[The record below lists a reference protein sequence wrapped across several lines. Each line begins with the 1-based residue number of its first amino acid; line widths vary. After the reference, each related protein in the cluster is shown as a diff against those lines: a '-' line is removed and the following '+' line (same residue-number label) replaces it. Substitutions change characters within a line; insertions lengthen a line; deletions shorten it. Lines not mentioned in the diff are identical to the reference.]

1 MLVNKVRE
9 NAGILISF
17 LASFLRIPLENIAD
31 YRVTMGTT
39 LGLIGDLICVLQA
52 TLIFLRELF
61 MFHLWYI
68 FRNYLT
74 FINNKEL
81 LLFSQKKKKIS

>member
-17 LASFLRIPLENIAD
+17 LASFLRILLENIAD

-39 LGLIGDLICVLQA
+39 LELIGDLICVLQA

-68 FRNYLT
+68 FRNYVY
-74 FINNKEL
+74 NKEL
-81 LLFSQKKKKIS
+81 SLFS

>member
-39 LGLIGDLICVLQA
+39 LGLIGGLICVLQA

-74 FINNKEL
+74 LINNKEL
-81 LLFSQKKKKIS
+81 FQLKEKKIS